1 MDDSQTEKSDQCG
14 FLKSRPLQPALPA
27 VPQPTQNAPF
37 LSSLSFSRTSSVKSC
52 ANHYNYL
59 NFKKYLNSKAE
70 INNKDISNLTN
81 KLKSRNIRDIINSER
96 ITKNKGNTNLL
107 LKISSNLKLLN
118 KNKKLSNTKLL
129 FKNKYNEINNRFKQV
144 SKDSNTL
151 MFKTFSNNM
160 APRATKEKKLS
171 EKEIKVKSY
180 SSNKHKD
187 KINRINNI
195 EDLFDLINE
204 KNKKI
209 YIRNIAKSGSL
220 RNAERIYS
228 KKRKDFFFTLNN
240 DNYINDRG
248 FRRDKIFNYID
259 KLRSK
264 LNNNI
269 NNRNEEEEDTDD
281 SDENITN
288 LLQFV
293 SPIKIKDSEISV
305 KDLNLILNYLLFTKD
320 DGNYAAHPND
330 KNKNIPFSRN
340 NLCKDKN
347 QKLDSKISKEETEQF
362 IQELIKSFQSWNY
375 NVNASNKFLFECLFD
390 EKYDNLLL
398 KIQGSN
404 EEKEI
409 REILKREND
418 DGIISVELTKIE
430 QSLNGFKLLRNSM
443 IKYKTDKL
451 NKNIS
456 LKDFFGRL
464 LKSFN
469 NKDTALAILNN
480 ITDLEYENALFGDMP
495 IFISD
500 CFDYIINNLLKKYE
514 NIVKELEAQLENL
527 KVENRKRT
535 TILEIFRLLNEETAH
550 LEEQDKLNK
559 KYSDEK
565 NFIDY
570 LNEGKEDNEKIKYS
584 EINNIKET
592 IRKNLEKLLI
602 GKIDWTKYHNEKMTT
617 SLYLNQNKN

>member
-1 MDDSQTEKSDQCG
+1 LPQSGLFIEFGDPSFNQYYSELIQAVKNGNLYYNKVYDKIILIYTNEGKKIHEHDFSARIMYTKAVNMSKIYYDNNFKGLILTNYFICLNEIKEEIYQQSLKLEKEALKIKVEKSEI
-14 FLKSRPLQPALPA
+14 K
-27 VPQPTQNAPF
+27 TN
-37 LSSLSFSRTSSVKSC
+37 SLLF
-52 ANHYNYL
+52 N
-59 NFKKYLNSKAE
+59 
-70 INNKDISNLTN
+70 TN
-81 KLKSRNIRDIINSER
+81 KYIHQSIK
-96 ITKNKGNTNLL
+96 L
-107 LKISSNLKLLN
+107 LKRSISESIIRYLIDNYPQNFQKIQLNLKIYN
-118 KNKKLSNTKLL
+118 DIQENYKNKKNIINKIESN
-129 FKNKYNEINNRFKQV
+129 
-144 SKDSNTL
+144 D
-151 MFKTFSNNM
+151 
-160 APRATKEKKLS
+160 
-171 EKEIKVKSY
+171 
-180 SSNKHKD
+180 
-187 KINRINNI
+187 
-195 EDLFDLINE
+195 
-204 KNKKI
+204 
-209 YIRNIAKSGSL
+209 
-220 RNAERIYS
+220 
-228 KKRKDFFFTLNN
+228 
-240 DNYINDRG
+240 
-248 FRRDKIFNYID
+248 RDKIINYIER
-259 KLRSK
+259 LRSK
-264 LNNNI
+264 LNNI

-305 KDLNLILNYLLFTKD
+305 KDLNLILNYLFFTKD

-340 NLCKDKN
+340 ILSKDKN
-347 QKLDSKISKEETEQF
+347 QKLDSKISKEEADQF

-375 NVNASNKFLFECLFD
+375 NVNAANKFLFECLFD
-390 EKYDNLLL
+390 GKYDNLLL

-409 REILKREND
+409 KEILKRDND

-430 QSLNGFKLLRNSM
+430 QSLNDFKLLRNSM

-451 NKNIS
+451 NKNMT

-469 NKDTALAILNN
+469 NKDTALTILNN
-480 ITDLEYENALFGDMP
+480 ITGLEYENALFGDMP

-514 NIVKELEAQLENL
+514 NIIKELEVQLENL
-527 KVENRKRT
+527 KVENSKRK
-535 TILEIFRLLNEETAH
+535 TILEIFRLLNEETAY

-559 KYSDEK
+559 KYFDEK

-570 LNEGKEDNEKIKYS
+570 LNEGKEDSEKIQYS
-584 EINNIKET
+584 EINNIKES

-602 GKIDWTKYHNEKMTT
+602 GKIDWTKYHNEKITT